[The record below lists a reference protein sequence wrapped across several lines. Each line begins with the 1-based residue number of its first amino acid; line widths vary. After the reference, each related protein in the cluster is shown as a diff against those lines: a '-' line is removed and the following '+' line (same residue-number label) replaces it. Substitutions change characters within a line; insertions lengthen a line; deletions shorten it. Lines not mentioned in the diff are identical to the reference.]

1 MKHLRIY
8 ASFQVSGQTTFED
21 FANANFE
28 GLFYVFMGKKSTK
41 WEFLHNCTK
50 TLINIKVKKRWILVS
65 KYSFSNLSCIFL
77 SLMLLNLNIFFQF
90 ETNLQEQLKKP
101 FCYQNW
107 FWPFN
112 VWKNYSSDLKHFSRS
127 LEQFFLTAVQ
137 NNFVNKITF
146 FFILD
151 TNLWQ
156 RHGCSEGDSTK
167 LDSTFYTCLIE

>member
-1 MKHLRIY
+1 MAWYLLACACQTVTKDLY
-8 ASFQVSGQTTFED
+8 QVYETFKNLCEFSSVWAENFWR

-50 TLINIKVKKRWILVS
+50 TLINIKVTKRWILVS

-90 ETNLQEQLKKP
+90 ETNLQEQLKKT

-127 LEQFFLTAVQ
+127 SRTIFSHSSSEQF
-137 NNFVNKITF
+137 
-146 FFILD
+146 
-151 TNLWQ
+151 
-156 RHGCSEGDSTK
+156 C
-167 LDSTFYTCLIE
+167 